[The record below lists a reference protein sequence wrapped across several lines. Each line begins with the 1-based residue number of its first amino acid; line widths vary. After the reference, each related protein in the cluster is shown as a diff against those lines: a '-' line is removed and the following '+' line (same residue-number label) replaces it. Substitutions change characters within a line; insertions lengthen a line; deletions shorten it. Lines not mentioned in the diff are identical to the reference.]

1 MASGIGARV
10 LRKEDQRLLAGT
22 AQFVGDIKMPRLW
35 EAAYVRSPIAHGR
48 IDGITKPAAFA
59 GQVFTAADM
68 ADALP
73 IRAESSLPT
82 YKASDYPAL
91 ATGKVRYVG
100 ECVAICIAPT
110 RAEAEDIA
118 DLVVLDLTPLP
129 AVVDAL
135 TARAPGA
142 ALVHEDWGDNLFL
155 TTFTDGDI
163 DAVKARADVV
173 IHREYNTARQCMVP
187 LEGKGTLSYW
197 DAKAGQLVVQTSTQV
212 PHLIRTGIAQFLQM
226 DQGAVRVIAPD
237 VGGGFGYKCV
247 LQPEELS
254 VSWVAR
260 RTGRP
265 IRWTEDRREHLVAG
279 ANTRQHHYLL
289 TAYADRTGRILG
301 IDAEITVDIGAYSVW
316 PFTACLEAAQA
327 GGNLPGPYAF
337 HTYRCKTFSVAT
349 NKPAFT
355 PYRGVAR
362 PGVCFAM
369 ELTIDAIARAVGRE
383 PAAVRRDNLIPA
395 AAMPY
400 TTVTG
405 KFYDSGDYP
414 GSLDRAAALIDLP
427 GFRARQVA
435 ARAAGRHLGI
445 GFSTFTEQ
453 SAHGTKVF
461 AAWGL
466 PLVPGYEQAMVKIT
480 PSGSVE
486 VRSGNHSFGQGLETT
501 LAQVASE
508 WLTVDVGQIRVV
520 MGDTGLTPYSTGAY
534 ASRGMVMAGGA
545 VSKAAEVLAGRL
557 KRHAAHLLQCDAGA
571 VVLRAGAAWHGAAS
585 VSIADIARAWYLRP
599 DQLSGN
605 VDTAG
610 LEVTEGYKPDI
621 DTGVFT
627 YATHAAV
634 VEVDTETGIVK
645 VQDYVIFEDCGRRV
659 NPLILEGQAYGGAAQ
674 GIGTALFEEVIYD
687 AAGQPL
693 TSTLADYLLPGPAE
707 LPEFRLD
714 HAETLSPYTR
724 HGIKGVGEG
733 AAIAPGGAIV
743 NAINDALTPLGVEL
757 TRIPATPERV
767 LAAILAARDREGI
780 GA

>member
-10 LRKEDQRLLAGT
+10 LRKEDKRLLAGT

-35 EAAYVRSPIAHGR
+35 EAAYVRSPIAHGK
-48 IDGITKPAAFA
+48 INGITKPAAFA

-82 YKASDYPAL
+82 YKVSDYPAL

-135 TARAPGA
+135 KARAPGS

-155 TTFTDGDI
+155 TTSADGDI
-163 DAVKARADVV
+163 DSVKARAEVV

-197 DAKAGQLVVQTSTQV
+197 DGKAGQLVVQTSTQV
-212 PHLIRTGIAQFLQM
+212 PHLIRTGIAQFLQL

-260 RTGRP
+260 KTGRP

-301 IDAEITVDIGAYSVW
+301 IDAEITVDVGAYSVW
-316 PFTACLEAAQA
+316 PFTACLEASQA

-337 HTYRCKTFSVAT
+337 DVYRCKTFSVAT

-383 PAAVRRDNLIPA
+383 PADVRRENLIPA

-400 TTVTG
+400 TTVTK

-414 GSLDRAAALIDLP
+414 ASLTHAAGMIDLP
-427 GFRARQVA
+427 GFRMRQAA
-435 ARAAGRHLGI
+435 ARTEGRQLGI

-486 VRSGNHSFGQGLETT
+486 LRSGNHSFGQGLETT

-508 WLTVDVGQIRVV
+508 WLTVDVGDIRVV

-557 KRHAAHLLQCDAGA
+557 KRHAAHLLQCGA
-571 VVLRAGAAWHGAAS
+571 EDIELREAKAWHGSAS

-599 DQLSGN
+599 DQLSGD

-627 YATHAAV
+627 YATHAAI
-634 VEVDTETGIVK
+634 VEVDAETGIVK

-780 GA
+780 DA

>member
-10 LRKEDQRLLAGT
+10 LRKEDKRLLTGT
-22 AQFVGDIKMPRLW
+22 AQFVGDIKLPRLW
-35 EAAYVRSPIAHGR
+35 EAAYVRSPIAHGW
-48 IDGITKPAAFA
+48 INKITKPSAFLN
-59 GQVFTAADM
+59 QVFTAEDM

-82 YKASDYPAL
+82 YKVSDYPAL

-118 DLVVLDLTPLP
+118 EQVLLDLTPLP
-129 AVVDAL
+129 PVVDAL
-135 TARAPGA
+135 KARAPDA
-142 ALVHEDWGDNLFL
+142 ARVHDEWDDNLFL
-155 TTFTDGDI
+155 TTFADGDI
-163 DAVKARADVV
+163 EAVKARADVV
-173 IHREYNTARQCMVP
+173 IQREYNTARHCMVP

-197 DAKAGQLVVQTSTQV
+197 DAKAGQLVVYTSTQV

-226 DQGAVRVIAPD
+226 DQGEVRVIAPD

-260 RTGRP
+260 KTGRP

-289 TAYADRTGRILG
+289 TAYADKTGRILG
-301 IDAEITVDIGAYSVW
+301 IDAEITVDVGAYSVW

-337 HTYRCKTFSVAT
+337 DVYRCKTFSVAT

-383 PAAVRRDNLIPA
+383 PADVRRENLIPA

-400 TTVTG
+400 TTVTK

-414 GSLDRAAALIDLP
+414 GSLARATEMIDLA
-427 GFRARQVA
+427 GFRLRQAA
-435 ARAAGRHLGI
+435 ARAEGRHLGI

-461 AAWGL
+461 ASWGL

-508 WLTVDVGQIRVV
+508 WLTVDVGNIRVV

-545 VSKAAEVLAGRL
+545 VSKSAEVLARRL
-557 KRHAAHLLQCDAGA
+557 KVHAAHLLQCGPEA
-571 VVLRAGAAWHGAAS
+571 VELRDGIAWHGAAS
-585 VSIADIARAWYLRP
+585 VTIADIARAWYLRP
-599 DQLSGN
+599 DQLASD
-605 VDTAG
+605 VETAG

-627 YATHAAV
+627 YATHAAI
-634 VEVDTETGIVK
+634 VEVDAETGIVK
-645 VQDYVIFEDCGRRV
+645 VEDYVIFEDCGRRV

-687 AAGQPL
+687 SAGQPL
-693 TSTLADYLLPGPAE
+693 TSTLADYILPGPAE
-707 LPEFRLD
+707 LPSFRLD
-714 HAETLSPYTR
+714 HAETLSPHTR

-757 TRIPATPERV
+757 SRIPATPERV
-767 LAAILAARDREGI
+767 LGAILAARDRKGEG
-780 GA
+780 A